1 MNLTFKKNGLK
12 NMLNGLW
19 VQITDYEVDSSAP
32 EFLLLDSRLTFN
44 Q

>member
-1 MNLTFKKNGLK
+1 
-12 NMLNGLW
+12 MLYGLW

-44 Q
+44 QYMF

>member
-1 MNLTFKKNGLK
+1 
-12 NMLNGLW
+12 MLNDLW
-19 VQITDYEVDSSAP
+19 VQITDYELDSSAP

>member
-1 MNLTFKKNGLK
+1 
-12 NMLNGLW
+12 MLNDLW

-32 EFLLLDSRLTFN
+32 EFLLLDSCLTFN